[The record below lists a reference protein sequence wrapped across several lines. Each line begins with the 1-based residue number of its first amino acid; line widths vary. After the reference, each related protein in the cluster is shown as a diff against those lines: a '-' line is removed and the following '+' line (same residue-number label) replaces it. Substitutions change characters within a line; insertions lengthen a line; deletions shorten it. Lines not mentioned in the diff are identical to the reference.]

1 MIALRRVT
9 AVLACHNRRDLTL
22 RCLGTL
28 FEQRFPNGAA
38 VDLRAVLVD
47 DGSSDGTADAVAK
60 RFPEVC
66 ILRGDGTLWWAG
78 AMEMGLRAAMAD
90 GADLLLWLNDDVALD
105 ETALASLLD
114 AHDRWS
120 AAEGCQPVVVG
131 ATRAPDG
138 GGRSYGGQR
147 RGRWHPFRLHP
158 VHAVGE
164 AQRCDTFQGNVVLV
178 PCSAAQD
185 LGGIDPVFIG
195 VQGMADT
202 DFGLRATARGIPVV
216 AVPPVGACASN
227 TVPAP
232 WCDGGRP
239 LTERLSAIV
248 GPRGLPPRAWLSF
261 ARRHGGGLWPLWAA
275 LPYVHAARRA
285 LAPSAAPPSAMLPPA
300 RPRVALFDGI
310 TPRYRLPLVERL
322 ASEPRFA
329 FTVFHGRGLAG
340 WNAADVQE
348 ALPLPEMRVRNR
360 FWPGGGGRIA
370 WTGGALSVLV
380 GRYDAVIAGFHVHD
394 LAIWSLWLARR
405 LFGRPRLLLSGHF
418 DLQPGGGAV
427 CRLRHWL
434 RVRMAQRADAVLPYT
449 PRGASNCLASGIP
462 ANRVF
467 VSHNSLDVLAI
478 RAAAAGIGPQ
488 AEEEARRRHGLHGLN
503 VFLFVGRLYPA
514 KRVDLAIAAVRALR
528 QAGRPCVLLV
538 VGDGPDRARLEAMAG
553 DGAVRLLGALFD
565 DADLATLF
573 RLAVA
578 MVLPDAVGLA
588 VVHAFAH
595 GVPLVTCRGGT
606 AHGPEIDYLRDGE
619 NGLLA
624 DAPDAAALAAA
635 LASLLDRPERLAAL
649 RREAH
654 RTADTMGVDAAAKA
668 MGAAL
673 TRALD
678 AAHG

>member
-1 MIALRRVT
+1 MTALRRVT
-9 AVLACHNRRDLTL
+9 AVLACHNRRDMTL

-28 FEQRFPNGAA
+28 FAQRFPDGAT
-38 VDLRAVLVD
+38 VYLRVVLVD
-47 DGSSDGTADAVAK
+47 DGSGDGTADAVAA

-78 AMEMGLRAAMAD
+78 AMETGLRAAMAD

-105 ETALASLLD
+105 EAAVASLLD
-114 AHDRWS
+114 VHDRWN
-120 AAEGCQPVVVG
+120 AAEGRRPVVVG
-131 ATRAPDG
+131 ATRPPEG
-138 GGRSYGGQR
+138 GGRTYGGQR
-147 RGRWHPFRLHP
+147 RGRWHPFRLCP
-158 VHAVGE
+158 VQAVGE
-164 AQRCDTFQGNVVLV
+164 PQRCDTFQGNVVLV
-178 PCSAAQD
+178 PRPAAQD

-216 AVPPVGACASN
+216 VVPPVGTCASN
-227 TVPAP
+227 TAPAP
-232 WCDGGRP
+232 WCDGGLP
-239 LTERLSAIV
+239 LAERLSAIV
-248 GPRGLPPRAWLSF
+248 GPRGLPPRAWLRF
-261 ARRHGGGLWPLWAA
+261 ARRHGGRLWPLWAA
-275 LPYVHAARRA
+275 LPYLHAVRRA
-285 LAPSAAPPSAMLPPA
+285 LAPPAAPPPA
-300 RPRVALFDGI
+300 TPRVALFDGI
-310 TPRYRLPLVERL
+310 TPHYRLPLMERL

-340 WNAADVQE
+340 RNAADTE
-348 ALPLPEMRVRNR
+348 EPLPLPEMRRRNR
-360 FWPGGGGRIA
+360 FWPDGSGRIA
-370 WTGGALSVLV
+370 WTGGVLSVLV
-380 GRYDAVIAGFHVHD
+380 GRYDAVFAGLHVHD

-418 DLQPGGGAV
+418 DLQPQDGAIR
-427 CRLRHWL
+427 RLRRWL
-434 RVRMAQRADAVLPYT
+434 RVRMARGADAVLPYT

-467 VSHNSLDVLAI
+467 VAHNSLDVQAI
-478 RAAAAGIGPQ
+478 RAAAAGVGPQ
-488 AEEEARRRHGLHGLN
+488 AEEEARRRYGLHGLS

-538 VGDGPDRARLEAMAG
+538 VGDGVDRPRLEAMAAG

-565 DADLATLF
+565 DANLAPLF

-578 MVLPDAVGLA
+578 LVIPDAVGLA

-595 GVPLVTCRGGT
+595 GVPLVTCRGGA

-635 LASLLDRPERLAAL
+635 LASLLDRPDRLAAL
-649 RREAH
+649 RREAY
-654 RTADTMGVDAAAKA
+654 RTADTMGVDAAAAA

-673 TRALD
+673 TRALE